1 MDPIAL
7 RPRKATEIIDAA
19 IEVYRRN
26 PIHFLLLAAVV
37 RVPWLIVEILV
48 LGPRT
53 DQEAVVPSL
62 FITFGTGLSTLLLT
76 GFIVHMASELYLG
89 HETDAFTTM
98 RAVAPRL
105 PAVFF
110 ASVLQGFA
118 IGIGL
123 LLFLFPAIWVTAVL
137 FAVLPAIVLEHRG
150 VFAAF
155 DRSQKLSEG
164 VKSHILS
171 AIGLVVIIRII
182 IAVGAAIM
190 SFLIPMRELRFVAM
204 AAAEMLLYPLVGI
217 AATLIYYDVRIRK
230 EGFDIEMMAQA
241 PASAP
246 AGAATSV

>member
-37 RVPWLIVEILV
+37 HVPWLIVQILV

-53 DQEAVVPSL
+53 DEEAIIPSL
-62 FITFGTGLSTLLLT
+62 LISLGTVLTTYLLS
-76 GFIVHMASELYLG
+76 GFVVHMASELYLG
-89 HETDAFTTM
+89 RETDAFATM

-105 PAVFF
+105 PAIFI
-110 ASVLQGFA
+110 ASVLQGIA
-118 IGIGL
+118 IGLGL
-123 LLFLFPAIWVTAVL
+123 ILFLFPAVWVTAVL
-137 FAVLPAIVLEHRG
+137 FAVLPVVVLEHRG

-155 DRSQKLSEG
+155 DRSQKLSERL
-164 VKSHILS
+164 KSHILS
-171 AIGLVVIIRII
+171 AIGLVVIIRVI
-182 IAVGAAIM
+182 VGGGSTIL
-190 SFLIPMRELRFVAM
+190 SFLITMRELRFVALT
-204 AAAEMLLYPLVGI
+204 AAAMLMYPLFGI

-246 AGAATSV
+246 AHVQTTV